1 MRWQVIVEPPYASS
15 ARGAYALVAKF
26 DRSRFARARA
36 FIWPAPSRQSGSHFA
51 RAGLWFPALRWA
63 RRRPACRRVG
73 RGAAQA
79 RSRVTRTGGH
89 SRRPIPS
96 KRFAFR
102 PRGALFSGVA
112 MGAPPPGRVAA
123 LRAARLKP
131 VRALPARGRSF
142 APPHPVK
149 AVRISPARGPVFR
162 RCDGRAAARSR
173 RRVAC
178 GAAQARS
185 RVTRTGG
192 IRAAPSRQS
201 GSHFAR
207 AGLCFPALRWA
218 RRRPGVS
225 PRCVRRGSS
234 PFARYPHGG
243 VDSRRPI
250 PSKRFAFRPRGA
262 LVSGV
267 AMGAPPPGR
276 AAALRAARLKP
287 VRALP
292 ARGAFAPPHPVKA
305 VRISPARGSGFRR
318 CDGRATARRVAALG
332 AARLKP
338 VRALPARG
346 RSFAPPHPVKAVRIS
361 LARGPG
367 FRRCDGRAAARSRR
381 RVACGATQARSRF
394 ARTGGIRAAP
404 SRQSGSHF
412 ARAGL
417 WFPAL
422 RWARRRPGAPP
433 RCVRRDSSPFALC
446 PHGGIRAAPSRQS
459 GSHFARAGLWFPAL
473 RWARRRPG
481 VPPRWAQIIWK
492 THRMRCLRIR
502 GANRRCASCAAS
514 VRRSGRCDRPRAAR
528 SYRRYSGR

>member
-1 MRWQVIVEPPYASS
+1 MGAPPPGVSPRWARRGSS
-15 ARGAYALVAKF
+15 P
-26 DRSRFARARA
+26 FARYPHRGVIRA
-36 FIWPAPSRQSGSHFA
+36 APSRQSGSHFA
-51 RAGLWFPALRWA
+51 RAGPCFPALRWA
-63 RRRPACRRVG
+63 RHRPGVSPRCVRRGSSPF
-73 RGAAQA
+73 A
-79 RSRVTRTGGH
+79 RCPRAGVH

-102 PRGALFSGVA
+102 PRGALF
-112 MGAPPPGRVAA
+112 
-123 LRAARLKP
+123 
-131 VRALPARGRSF
+131 
-142 APPHPVK
+142 
-149 AVRISPARGPVFR
+149 
-162 RCDGRAAARSR
+162 
-173 RRVAC
+173 
-178 GAAQARS
+178 
-185 RVTRTGG
+185 
-192 IRAAPSRQS
+192 
-201 GSHFAR
+201 
-207 AGLCFPALRWA
+207 
-218 RRRPGVS
+218 
-225 PRCVRRGSS
+225 
-234 PFARYPHGG
+234 
-243 VDSRRPI
+243 
-250 PSKRFAFRPRGA
+250 
-262 LVSGV
+262 SGV

-305 VRISPARGSGFRR
+305 VRISLARGSVFRR
-318 CDGRATARRVAALG
+318 CDGRAAARACRRVACGAAQARSRVTRTGALIRAAPSRQSG
-332 AARLKP
+332 SHFARAGLWFPAFAMGAPPPGRAAALRAARLKP
-338 VRALPARG
+338 VSRVTRTGGHSRRPIPSKRFAFRPRGALVSGVAMGAPPPGVSPRWARRGSSPFARCPARG